1 VQPVTASVSSGS
13 AEHRLTTI
21 ESKQQTSKPANA
33 CDHRRSAAS
42 SVQHLIWSMPGFHR
56 PASLMSASSELTPR
70 SLVIVL
76 ARVVLVL
83 ALACKILDSPDCLPI
98 PLRVSAFLRFTFLHF
113 LHFSF
118 PVFHI
123 LMLGSCGR
131 LSWIM
136 SAFKRTL
143 KQHLAS

>member
-1 VQPVTASVSSGS
+1 MWPVTASVSSGS

-21 ESKQQTSKPANA
+21 ESKQKTSKPANA

-42 SVQHLIWSMPGFHR
+42 SVQHLIYARFPSPSVAH
-56 PASLMSASSELTPR
+56 
-70 SLVIVL
+70 V
-76 ARVVLVL
+76 RVVRTDSTFTSNFTRACSTGIL

-98 PLRVSAFLRFTFLHF
+98 LLRVSAFLRFAFLHF

-131 LSWIM
+131 LS
-136 SAFKRTL
+136 
-143 KQHLAS
+143 